1 MKSRLK
7 RYRCKSILNISMFIF
22 YHGLRCF
29 HSGSSDNKNTPEH
42 MNTWDFVN
50 TPSKICDKRKYR
62 FHKFEDQNS
71 YTKSVIMQKQISQF
85 WRPNVQLNIHQQP
98 QVALKPDTDF
108 AKAKTRPSG
117 IKWMCINT
125 NTNTNIRYKD
135 KNTIWNRSTMKR
147 IMGKAKTLGRR
158 WTWPHIFSSYSLLDS

>member
-1 MKSRLK
+1 
-7 RYRCKSILNISMFIF
+7 
-22 YHGLRCF
+22 
-29 HSGSSDNKNTPEH
+29 

-71 YTKSVIMQKQISQF
+71 DTESTIMQKQISQI
-85 WRPNVQLNIHQQP
+85 QLNIHKQP
-98 QVALKPDTDF
+98 PGALKPDTDF

-135 KNTIWNRSTMKR
+135 KKYNLK
-147 IMGKAKTLGRR
+147 
-158 WTWPHIFSSYSLLDS
+158 